1 MGRPR
6 QKGEYVYSY
15 IHILIYYIEAVR
27 EIRAC
32 AAANFSHLFAVMAGH
47 TTIVKC
53 WSFKAESAANAVSSR
68 ALTASMQ
75 SQCNFATVE
84 NIM

>member
-1 MGRPR
+1 M
-6 QKGEYVYSY
+6 
-15 IHILIYYIEAVR
+15 R

-84 NIM
+84 YETWKAVPTVLSPATVVFS